1 MEELKKCL
9 NILDIERN
17 IFMTIVMMISEPS
30 FSDSQVSAESTGV
43 GSSLLMLSF
52 NVIHEITLLLRV
64 VVA

>member
-1 MEELKKCL
+1 
-9 NILDIERN
+9 
-17 IFMTIVMMISEPS
+17 MTIVMMISEPS